1 MRPVLR
7 NRFKI
12 PCFIA
17 LIALVLGAGPA
28 AAARPQAQPKRLTLP
43 LDTLRDKIKGGWAG
57 QTIGCA
63 YGGPTEFRYQGTII
77 QDYERL
83 AWSDDSIPSSFRN
96 SPGLYDDVYMDLT
109 FVDVFEKEGLDA
121 PAASFAK
128 AFAQAP
134 YPLWHAN
141 QMARY
146 NILRGLL
153 PPASGDWRNNPH
165 ADDIDFQIEADFAGL
180 MSPGLPNAAAAICD
194 RVGHI
199 MNSGDGWYGGVYVA
213 GMYSLAFVSSDVEF
227 IVEEALKTI
236 PADTA
241 FARAMAAVI
250 QGHRD
255 SPWDWKATW
264 FRLLRGF
271 GQDVGCPEGVFSPF
285 DIDAKMNCAWVVL
298 GLLYGDGD
306 FGRTVDIAARCGD
319 DSDCNPAT
327 AAGILGTV
335 LGYKNIPAAWTKG
348 LAGIDAKPF
357 PYTSISLQDVYRL
370 SFRHALENLKRHGG
384 VAGDKAVEIAVE
396 TPRPVRVEV
405 AFPGSVPVERRRLRT
420 EVRNELSFGFEGVGF
435 AVNGE
440 ALSVDGQKHILRV
453 EMMIDGG
460 TPVVWDLP
468 TDGHVRNPTPF
479 WKYELRPGH
488 HEVRLKVRNP
498 SDKARLRLED
508 VVIYSK

>member
-1 MRPVLR
+1 MLL
-7 NRFKI
+7 FLFA
-12 PCFIA
+12 FIA
-17 LIALVLGAGPA
+17 ATLGASPA
-28 AAARPQAQPKRLTLP
+28 AAVPATSKRVSLP
-43 LDTLRDKIKGGWAG
+43 LETLRDKIKGGWAG
-57 QTIGCA
+57 QTIGCT

-83 AWSDDSIPSSFRN
+83 AWSDNSIPAAFRD

-121 PAASFAK
+121 PAASLAR
-128 AFAQAP
+128 AFANAP

-146 NILRGLL
+146 NILRGIL

-165 ADDIDFQIEADFAGL
+165 ADDIDFEIEADFAGL
-180 MSPGLPNAAAAICD
+180 MSPGLPNAAAEICD

-199 MNSGDGWYGGVYVA
+199 MNAGDGWYGGVYVA
-213 GMYSLAFVSSDVEF
+213 ALYALAFVSSDVEL

-236 PADTA
+236 PAGTA
-241 FARAMAAVI
+241 FAQAMRAVI

-255 SPWDWKATW
+255 DPWDWKATW

-285 DIDAKMNCAWVVL
+285 DIDAKMNGAWVIM

-306 FGRTVDIAARCGD
+306 FGRTMDIAARCGD

-327 AAGILGTV
+327 AAGILGTI
-335 LGYKNIPAAWTKG
+335 LGYRNIPAVWTRG

-370 SFRHALENLKRHGG
+370 SARHALENLKRHGG
-384 VAGDKAVEIAVE
+384 IAGDKDVEISVE
-396 TPRPVRVEV
+396 APQPVRTEIT
-405 AFPGSVPVERRRLRT
+405 FPGYIPVERRRLRT
-420 EVRNELSFGFEGVGF
+420 DLKNELSLSFDGIGF

-440 ALSVDGQKHILRV
+440 ALSDDGQKRVLRV
-453 EMMIDGG
+453 EMTLDG
-460 TPVVWDLP
+460 TAPVTWDLP
-468 TDGHVRNPTPF
+468 TDGHARNPTPF
-479 WKYELRPGH
+479 WKYELRPGR
-488 HEVRLKVRNP
+488 HEVRLKILNP
-498 SDKARLRLED
+498 SDKVRLWLED
-508 VVIYSK
+508 VILYSR